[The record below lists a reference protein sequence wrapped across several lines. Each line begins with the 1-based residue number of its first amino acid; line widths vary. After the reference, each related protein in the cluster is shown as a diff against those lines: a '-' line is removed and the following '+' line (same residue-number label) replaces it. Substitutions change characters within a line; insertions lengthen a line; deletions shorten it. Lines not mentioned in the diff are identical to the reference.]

1 MENTQEQRICKTC
14 NKPFSITDGELE
26 WLKEHKLL
34 PFTHC
39 SSCRR
44 TRKKAKK
51 MKEKA
56 AKEAMKN
63 GK

>member
-1 MENTQEQRICKTC
+1 MENTREQRICKTC

-51 MKEKA
+51 MK
-56 AKEAMKN
+56 
-63 GK
+63 